1 MAKKGGSF
9 WDNPFGGLF
18 DFNRDGKEDF
28 GEQWLAFKIFEEC
41 TKESEPDHSDFAYS
55 PHYDYYS
62 WRHHCEDGSE
72 YGVDPFDYETEEE
85 YERAIKK
92 AKYAWRDTCEDGF
105 QYGVHPQDYETEED
119 YLSALDDAKYGWRIT
134 CEDGSD
140 VGIDPEDYED
150 EDEYNEALEE
160 ARTAWRL
167 TCEDGSDAGVDPYDY
182 ETEEEYTEAL
192 VLARQPICCAPS
204 FAYQGDSAISPSA
217 DEEDDDPIPNEADYP
232 YKRMYDAALE
242 LSTMNSFPDLYA
254 DKEAKKRRSICECI
268 LEGKELPFKYLTLDS
283 GFLFTQ
289 AVKENFDLPC
299 TFPDEDESP
308 KTWLEDLIK
317 RVARRDAKLAVDI
330 WAWCMKEFA
339 QFLEYSPYESIIHND
354 ILGSVSGYGKI
365 FIDAFI
371 DRLGNDDEFLQ
382 VLYRDNPEVPCC
394 AETII
399 CAALERNAIQVAAA
413 VFQAAL
419 QNEKTDA
426 SEIEALVDECIS
438 GCFNWT
444 ELETMEAFQT
454 HLYPLLKKESSREIR
469 ALFPEWEEKM
479 QEYIDEVEEN
489 SEKYA
494 YSRRNAWR
502 SKYKCATGSY
512 VDVLDYS
519 SEEEYLEAV
528 NEEKYGW
535 RTWRQQ
541 DSEQHNVPLDQF
553 ETEEEF
559 VQELQRV
566 IAEKS
571 AERQKQVQAK
581 RERDRLQ
588 RSMARRSQEDPLAQT
603 DKNVYGF
610 CAVVFESSSQP
621 YSYLTGAVDVDVG
634 DKVVVP
640 VGPDRMEVEA
650 TVVSVGKFMRI
661 SAPYPV
667 DKASTII
674 RKVSARE

>member
-41 TKESEPDHSDFAYS
+41 TKETKPDHSDYAYS

-85 YERAIKK
+85 YERAVKK

-105 QYGVHPQDYETEED
+105 QYGIHPQDYETEEA
-119 YLSALDDAKYGWRIT
+119 YLSALEDAKYGWRIT

-140 VGIDPEDYED
+140 VGIDPDDYED

-160 ARTAWRL
+160 ARGAWRL
-167 TCEDGSDAGVDPYDY
+167 TCEDGSDVDVDPYDY
-182 ETEEEYTEAL
+182 ETEEDYNEAL
-192 VLARQPICCAPS
+192 ETARQSLGEQA
-204 FAYQGDSAISPSA
+204 GEHDSIHMVGLP
-217 DEEDDDPIPNEADYP
+217 DDMEDDDPIPNEKDYL

-254 DKEAKKRRSICECI
+254 DKEAKKRRFICERI
-268 LEGKELPFKYLTLDS
+268 LERKEFPFKYLTLDS
-283 GFLFTQ
+283 GFLLVQ

-317 RVARRDAKLAVDI
+317 RVARRDARLAVDI
-330 WAWCMKEFA
+330 WAWCIKEFTP
-339 QFLEYSPYESIIHND
+339 FLEYSPYESIIHND
-354 ILGSVSGYGKI
+354 VLGSVSGYGKK
-365 FIDAFI
+365 FFDAFI
-371 DRLGNDDEFLQ
+371 DRLGDDDEFLQ

-399 CAALERNAIQVAAA
+399 SAALERNAIQVAAA

-426 SEIEALVDECIS
+426 SEIESLVDECIS

-454 HLYPLLKKESSREIR
+454 HHYPLLEKESSREIR

-479 QEYIDEVEEN
+479 QEYIDEVEKN

-502 SKYKCATGSY
+502 SKYKSVTGSY
-512 VDVLDYS
+512 VDVLDYDN
-519 SEEEYLEAV
+519 EEEYLAAV

-541 DSEQHNVPLDQF
+541 DSERHNVPLDQF

-559 VQELQRV
+559 VQEIQRV

-571 AERQKQVQAK
+571 AERQKQAQAK
-581 RERDRLQ
+581 RDQDRAQ
-588 RSMARRSQEDPLAQT
+588 RAMARRSPVDPLAQT

-621 YSYLTGAVDVDVG
+621 YSYLTGSIEVDVG
-634 DKVVVP
+634 DKVIVP
-640 VGPDRMEVEA
+640 VGQDQKEVEA
-650 TVVSVGKFMRI
+650 TVVSIGKYMRV

-674 RKVSARE
+674 RKLSTNE